1 MTVTV
6 CHDHGVTP
14 SASNDVDPLDP
25 STPNPAMV
33 VLVHGA
39 WHGAWCWATLQAE
52 LDRRGVPSLAVDL
65 PGHGASSAAATGL
78 HGHAAAV
85 AATLD
90 TLGTR
95 GVGPVVLV
103 GHSYGGAVV
112 TQAAAGRSD
121 VAHLVY
127 VAAFALDAGESVLG
141 ALGSFERR
149 DVDLA
154 AAMVPTEDGTA
165 TALDPAT
172 APGALYGEC
181 SPHAVAAAVP
191 RLCAQSMV
199 TMTEEV
205 DGSPRHDVES
215 TYVVC
220 SRDRAVHPDHQ
231 DAMAARCSHRIELD
245 TDHSPFLSATDD
257 MAGIVETVAR
267 AVGARRVAAS

>member
-1 MTVTV
+1 
-6 CHDHGVTP
+6 
-14 SASNDVDPLDP
+14 
-25 STPNPAMV
+25 MV

-39 WHGAWCWATLQAE
+39 WHGAWCWAALQAE
-52 LDRRGVPSLAVDL
+52 LDGRGVASLAVDL
-65 PGHGASSAAATGL
+65 PGHGASTAAATGL

-90 TLGTR
+90 VLRDR

-112 TQAAAGRSD
+112 TQAAAGRD
-121 VAHLVY
+121 DIGHLVY

-141 ALGSFERR
+141 ALGSFEKR
-149 DVDLA
+149 DVALA

-165 TALDPAT
+165 TVLDPAT

-181 SPHAVAAAVP
+181 SPFAVAAAVR
-191 RLCAQSMV
+191 RLCPQ
-199 TMTEEV
+199 TMATMIEEV
-205 DGSPRHDVES
+205 DGAPRNDTES

-220 SRDRAVHPDHQ
+220 SRDLSVHPDHQ
-231 DAMAARCSHRIELD
+231 AVMADRCTNRVELD

-267 AVGARRVAAS
+267 AVGAGRTETRVAGSRGPT